1 MTGPKKSNLKIQNI
15 VATTSLG
22 KPVSLTKLARTQS
35 NTEYNPEQFPGL
47 VLRIPKPKSAVL
59 VFSSGNLVCTG
70 TKSVSQVREVIDK
83 VIKQIGK
90 IGVKITDRPRI
101 TVQNIVA
108 SGSIDFSLNLNVL
121 ALQLEN
127 TEYEPE
133 QFPGLVY
140 KLVDPPATFL
150 LFSNGKLVCTGT
162 KDKNQLEES
171 MKQLNRNGKA
181 VAKKEP
187 NIPVKNKKLKKRVA
201 KICLKLIEETPSD
214 KISMMEIS
222 YIITGKFIWFN
233 YGDDLDEAIEIAGE
247 LELPEEQVS
256 GDVLKM
262 WGEMKEKF
270 RRYILNRQLC

>member
-1 MTGPKKSNLKIQNI
+1 MSFIKPFIKLYKGKNFYFIMKSNLKVQNI

-47 VLRIPKPKSAVL
+47 VLRIKKPKSAVL

-70 TKSVSQVREVIDK
+70 TKSVAQVKEVINA
-83 VIKQIGK
+83 VIRQIAK
-90 IGVKITDRPRI
+90 IGVRITQKPKI

-108 SGSIDFSLNLNVL
+108 SGSIELNLNLNLL
-121 ALQLEN
+121 ALQLGN

-162 KDKNQLEES
+162 KNKQQLDDS
-171 MKQLNRNGKA
+171 MVQLNK
-181 VAKKEP
+181 
-187 NIPVKNKKLKKRVA
+187 NIRAAIRENK
-201 KICLKLIEETPSD
+201 
-214 KISMMEIS
+214 
-222 YIITGKFIWFN
+222 
-233 YGDDLDEAIEIAGE
+233 
-247 LELPEEQVS
+247 
-256 GDVLKM
+256 
-262 WGEMKEKF
+262 
-270 RRYILNRQLC
+270 

>member
-1 MTGPKKSNLKIQNI
+1 MKSNLKVQNI

-47 VLRIPKPKSAVL
+47 VLRIKKPKSAVL

-70 TKSVSQVREVIDK
+70 TKSVAQVKEVINA
-83 VIKQIGK
+83 VIRQIAK
-90 IGVKITDRPRI
+90 IGVRITQKPKI

-108 SGSIDFSLNLNVL
+108 SGSIDLNLNLSML

-140 KLVDPPATFL
+140 KLVEPPATFL

-162 KDKNQLEES
+162 KNKQQLDDV
-171 MKQLNRNGKA
+171 MVQLNRNIRA
-181 VAKKEP
+181 VIRE
-187 NIPVKNKKLKKRVA
+187 NK
-201 KICLKLIEETPSD
+201 
-214 KISMMEIS
+214 
-222 YIITGKFIWFN
+222 
-233 YGDDLDEAIEIAGE
+233 
-247 LELPEEQVS
+247 
-256 GDVLKM
+256 
-262 WGEMKEKF
+262 
-270 RRYILNRQLC
+270 

>member
-1 MTGPKKSNLKIQNI
+1 MVTKSKSGDSDLKIQNI

-47 VLRIPKPKSAVL
+47 VLRIKEPKSAVL

-70 TKSVSQVREVIDK
+70 TKSVAQVKQVIEA
-83 VIKQIGK
+83 VIKQIAK
-90 IGVKITDRPRI
+90 IGVRVTDKPKI

-108 SGSIDFSLNLNVL
+108 SGSIDLNLNLNVL

-162 KDKNQLEES
+162 KDKAQLEES
-171 MKQLNRNGKA
+171 MKQLNKNVRAA
-181 VAKKEP
+181 VNSSK
-187 NIPVKNKKLKKRVA
+187 
-201 KICLKLIEETPSD
+201 
-214 KISMMEIS
+214 
-222 YIITGKFIWFN
+222 
-233 YGDDLDEAIEIAGE
+233 
-247 LELPEEQVS
+247 
-256 GDVLKM
+256 
-262 WGEMKEKF
+262 
-270 RRYILNRQLC
+270 